1 MDSYKEKASL
11 KMSFLQAMV
20 ETEHVDPILIQ
31 EAFDEALDEYV
42 MLEG

>member
-11 KMSFLQAMV
+11 KMSFLQAMI
-20 ETEHVDPILIQ
+20 EAEHVDTILIQ
-31 EAFDEALDEYV
+31 EAFDDALTEYV